1 MEKLEST
8 KWRQIDDFIP
18 LLAIPVTILNQ
29 LNPDDIKR
37 RVYELSEQLAVRYEI
52 PLSILKRLHF

>member
-52 PLSILKRLHF
+52 PLSITFF